1 MYSPLILSVYKHF
14 YFLKTWKLV
23 LQYIRSNNDS
33 NTGKYMRIK
42 EYQSNTPVGRK
53 RQNTGIFKGEIPNRA
68 YPLLLLAAVSD
79 ETDKTGIT
87 Q

>member
-1 MYSPLILSVYKHF
+1 
-14 YFLKTWKLV
+14 
-23 LQYIRSNNDS
+23 
-33 NTGKYMRIK
+33 MRIK

-53 RQNTGIFKGEIPNRA
+53 RQNIGIFKGEIPNRA